1 MGRPGLG
8 SWVVYGLGSES
19 EELPAF
25 MVMLDGGIKAG
36 APAYSSGFLPA
47 SYQGTVLRTDGSPI
61 LNVNRP
67 AEIGADRQRKMLD
80 LLHKYNAQYSEART
94 HYTELAARMESYELA
109 FKMQTSVPGLADLS
123 RETAATRK
131 LYGLDEA
138 ETAEFGTQCLM
149 ARRMVERGV
158 RFIQLYSGGNKGGS
172 VGWDAHG
179 QCNENHTVMA
189 GRVDK
194 PIAGLLADLKSR
206 GLLEQTLVIWG
217 GDFGRTPFTNGGD
230 GGSSANSRGR
240 DHNPYGFSVWLAGG
254 GIQGGKIIG
263 STDEIGLHAAEDKV
277 HVHDLHAII
286 LSLLGLDHRKLTY
299 FFQRRDF
306 RLTDVGGG
314 NNLAA
319 RLTKA

>member
-1 MGRPGLG
+1 M
-8 SWVVYGLGSES
+8 VYGLGSES

-47 SYQGTVLRTDGSPI
+47 SYQGAVLRTDGSPI

-80 LLHKYNAQYSEART
+80 LVHKYNAQYSEART

-158 RFIQLYSGGNKGGS
+158 RFIL
-172 VGWDAHG
+172 AA
-179 QCNENHTVMA
+179 TRA
-189 GRVDK
+189 GRWV
-194 PIAGLLADLKSR
+194 G
-206 GLLEQTLVIWG
+206 
-217 GDFGRTPFTNGGD
+217 TPMA
-230 GGSSANSRGR
+230 SATR
-240 DHNPYGFSVWLAGG
+240 
-254 GIQGGKIIG
+254 ITQ
-263 STDEIGLHAAEDKV
+263 
-277 HVHDLHAII
+277 
-286 LSLLGLDHRKLTY
+286 
-299 FFQRRDF
+299 
-306 RLTDVGGG
+306 
-314 NNLAA
+314 
-319 RLTKA
+319 